1 MSELVYCYMSCTRQ
15 SIVEREG
22 LEHDERRECSTKG
35 TGSTTCLLK
44 RVQHAIFSTSASLI

>member
-1 MSELVYCYMSCTRQ
+1 MCELVYCYMSCTRQ

-22 LEHDERRECSTKG
+22 LEHDERRECSKG

-44 RVQHAIFSTSASLI
+44 RVQHVIFSTSASLI